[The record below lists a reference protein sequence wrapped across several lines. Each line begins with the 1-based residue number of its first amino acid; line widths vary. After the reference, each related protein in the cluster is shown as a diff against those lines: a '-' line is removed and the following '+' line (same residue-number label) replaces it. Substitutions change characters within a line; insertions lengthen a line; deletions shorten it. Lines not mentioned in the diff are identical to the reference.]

1 MIGPPWLAAIFGAL
15 VFIGAM
21 VALVRL
27 VVAWR
32 TRRATDREIDIHN
45 TLMGVSMAGMLI
57 PSLRIVTS
65 GPSTTSWLIVWI
77 LTTIWFAV
85 SVIRNTGPN
94 DVRQQLA
101 RHHFAHL
108 VMSGAMVYML
118 AVTGSAAAGPL
129 SGGDMSGMG
138 SGGLAFPTLD
148 YAFVIFMVGYAV
160 LVIDR
165 LPQVAVVSS
174 ARTIEDSRLAAS
186 PVPVP
191 VPVRVPV
198 APRLAEVTNIVMAI
212 AMGYMLTMM
221 FV

>member
-1 MIGPPWLAAIFGAL
+1 
-15 VFIGAM
+15 
-21 VALVRL
+21 
-27 VVAWR
+27 
-32 TRRATDREIDIHN
+32 
-45 TLMGVSMAGMLI
+45 
-57 PSLRIVTS
+57 
-65 GPSTTSWLIVWI
+65 LIVWI

-94 DVRQQLA
+94 DVRQRLA

-118 AVTGSAAAGPL
+118 AVTGSAAGGPL
-129 SGGDMSGMG
+129 SGGDMSGME

-165 LPQVAVVSS
+165 LPRVAIVGN
-174 ARTIEDSRLAAS
+174 ARTIEDSRVAAS
-186 PVPVP
+186 PVPVPVP

>member
-1 MIGPPWLAAIFGAL
+1 
-15 VFIGAM
+15 
-21 VALVRL
+21 
-27 VVAWR
+27 
-32 TRRATDREIDIHN
+32 
-45 TLMGVSMAGMLI
+45 
-57 PSLRIVTS
+57 
-65 GPSTTSWLIVWI
+65 
-77 LTTIWFAV
+77 
-85 SVIRNTGPN
+85 
-94 DVRQQLA
+94 
-101 RHHFAHL
+101 
-108 VMSGAMVYML
+108 MSGAMVYML

-165 LPQVAVVSS
+165 LPRVAVVSN

-186 PVPVP
+186 P

>member
-15 VFIGAM
+15 VFVGAM
-21 VALVRL
+21 VALVR
-27 VVAWR
+27 VIVAWR
-32 TRRATDREIDIHN
+32 TRGATDREIDIHN
-45 TLMGVSMAGMLI
+45 VLMGVSMAGMLI
-57 PSLRIVTS
+57 PSLRIVTV

-94 DVRQQLA
+94 DARQQLA
-101 RHHFAHL
+101 RHHVAHL

-118 AVTGSAAAGPL
+118 AVMGSATAGPM
-129 SGGDMSGMG
+129 SGHDMSGMG

-174 ARTIEDSRLAAS
+174 GNAGTVEDSRSAS
-186 PVPVP
+186 SRVPVTA
-191 VPVRVPV
+191 PV
-198 APRLAEVTNIVMAI
+198 APRLAEVTNIVMAV

>member
-15 VFIGAM
+15 VFVGAM
-21 VALVRL
+21 VALVRV

-45 TLMGVSMAGMLI
+45 VLMGVSMAGMLI
-57 PSLRIVTS
+57 PSLRIVTV

-94 DVRQQLA
+94 DTRQKLA
-101 RHHFAHL
+101 RHHVAHL

-118 AVTGSAAAGPL
+118 AVTGSA
-129 SGGDMSGMG
+129 SGGPVSGHDMSGMG

-165 LPQVAVVSS
+165 LPQVAVASS
-174 ARTIEDSRLAAS
+174 ARTVEDSRLAAS
-186 PVPVP
+186 PVPVR
-191 VPVRVPV
+191 VPVPV

>member
-1 MIGPPWLAAIFGAL
+1 VIGPPWLGAIFGVL
-15 VFIGAM
+15 VI
-21 VALVRL
+21 VAAVATLVRI

-32 TRRATDREIDIHN
+32 FRRATDWEIDIHN
-45 TLMGVSMAGMLI
+45 VLMGVSMAGMLI
-57 PSLRIVTS
+57 PSLHIVTP

-77 LTTIWFAV
+77 FITIWFAI

-94 DVRQQLA
+94 DARQQLA
-101 RHHFAHL
+101 RHHVAHL
-108 VMSGAMVYML
+108 VMSGAMIYML
-118 AVTGSAAAGPL
+118 AVSGFAGAATT

-160 LVIDR
+160 VVIDR
-165 LPQVAVVSS
+165 LPRVAIASIGNTPAVE
-174 ARTIEDSRLAAS
+174 RTRTAPS
-186 PVPVP
+186 PVS
-191 VPVRVPV
+191 V
-198 APRLAEVTNIVMAI
+198 APQLAEATNIVMAI

>member
-15 VFIGAM
+15 VFVGAM
-21 VALVRL
+21 VALVR
-27 VVAWR
+27 VVLAWR

-45 TLMGVSMAGMLI
+45 VLMGVSMAGMLI
-57 PSLRIVTS
+57 PSLRIVTV

-94 DVRQQLA
+94 DTRQQLA
-101 RHHFAHL
+101 RHHVAHL
-108 VMSGAMVYML
+108 VMSGAMVYMF
-118 AVTGSAAAGPL
+118 AVVGSAAGGPV
-129 SGGDMSGMG
+129 SGHDMSGMG
-138 SGGLAFPTLD
+138 SGGLGFPTLD

-174 ARTIEDSRLAAS
+174 ARTVEDSQLAAS
-186 PVPVP
+186 PVPAP
-191 VPVRVPV
+191 MPVRVPV

>member
-15 VFIGAM
+15 VFVGAM
-21 VALVRL
+21 VALVRV

-45 TLMGVSMAGMLI
+45 VLMGVSMAGMLI
-57 PSLRIVTS
+57 PSLRIVTV

-94 DVRQQLA
+94 DARQQLA
-101 RHHFAHL
+101 RHHVAHL

-118 AVTGSAAAGPL
+118 AVTGSA
-129 SGGDMSGMG
+129 SGGPVSGHDMSGMG

-165 LPQVAVVSS
+165 LPQVAVASS
-174 ARTIEDSRLAAS
+174 ARTVEDSRLPAS
-186 PVPVP
+186 PVPVRVP
-191 VPVRVPV
+191 VPVPV